1 MIFRLI
7 TILASVLLLAGTT
20 LAAPL
25 YPLEVGMYWT
35 YQVGDVEKS
44 ITNRIVS
51 SKNILGNEWFQL
63 NEFGDTFWIRNT
75 DQGQVEAI
83 NLWGTGA
90 ENVTTIEEILVYK
103 YPYQVGETYMLGE
116 DSITIEADKTVTV
129 PAGTFQCTP
138 YRIQMT
144 ESDYSISCIAR
155 GVGVIENEFMNQ
167 GRLSV
172 SRLLDYGRK

>member
-1 MIFRLI
+1 MNKIFYALVI
-7 TILASVLLLAGTT
+7 TFFV
-20 LAAPL
+20 AAPAQAEPL

-44 ITNRIVS
+44 VTNRIVS

-63 NEFGDTFWIRNT
+63 NEFGDTFWIRNS
-75 DQGQVEAI
+75 DKGQVEAI

-90 ENVTTIEEILVYK
+90 ENVTTIEELLVYK

-116 DSITIEADKTVTV
+116 DSITIETEKTVTV
-129 PAGTFQCTP
+129 PAGSFQCTP
-138 YRIQMT
+138 YRIQMN
-144 ESDYSISCIAR
+144 ESDYSISCIAQ
-155 GVGVIENEFMNQ
+155 GVGVVENEFMNQ

-172 SRLLDYGRK
+172 SRLLEYGRK